1 MKDTPTHRS
10 ENKRTMPNLMY
21 SQNANELQK
30 QRDIERVIKS
40 VIFLKQQQTKNAFF

>member
-10 ENKRTMPNLMY
+10 ENKKTMPNLMY

-30 QRDIERVIKS
+30 QRDTGKDA
-40 VIFLKQQQTKNAFF
+40 NAEL